1 MYVIVDERR
10 LVIDGFVSSFKR
22 EGICMIGVDPKEF
35 GGWIGAMDA
44 RDVLAIEAFLVGESD
59 ERLALP
65 ALIRER
71 SKAPILGL
79 RENQSL
85 DETLRLLTAGADDV
99 LRKPVHPREILARV
113 GAINRRKREEEDSVV
128 VGELCVYFDGRE
140 PEIRGEAL
148 ALPRRERRILEYIAR
163 NRGRK
168 VTKSQ
173 IFNAVYGLF
182 DECVDENVVESH
194 VCKLRKKLKHH
205 LGFDP
210 IESQRFLGY
219 LLPTAIREPEPSYKV
234 HFEGALFYNRGSQ
247 KEVVGCRVAELT
259 TASARIILTQDTL
272 LPVEQV
278 ALFESCNGNVYD
290 CKINWRDGNELELA
304 LKGVLFHELHKEI
317 MTNTLARPLMA
328 GDEGKKRLALGS
340 V

>member
-1 MYVIVDERR
+1 MYVIVDDRR

-44 RDVLAIEAFLVGESD
+44 KDALAIEAFLIGESA
-59 ERLALP
+59 ERLVLP

-85 DETLRLLTAGADDV
+85 DETLRLLTSGADDV

-113 GAINRRKREEEDSVV
+113 GAINRRKREEEDNVV
-128 VGELCVYFDGRE
+128 VGELCIFFHGRE

-163 NRGRK
+163 NRGRR

-219 LLPTAIREPEPSYKV
+219 LLPIAIREPGQSYKV
-234 HFEGALFYNRGSQ
+234 HFEGALFYKRGGQ

-259 TASARIILTQDTL
+259 ATSARIVLTQDTL

-290 CKINWRDGNELELA
+290 CTISWRDGNELELA

-317 MTNTLARPLMA
+317 MTNSLDRAFKDDGER
-328 GDEGKKRLALGS
+328 KKRLALGA
-340 V
+340 

>member
-44 RDVLAIEAFLVGESD
+44 RDVLAIEAFLVGESN

-163 NRGRK
+163 NRGRRI
-168 VTKSQ
+168 TKSQ

>member
-1 MYVIVDERR
+1 MYVIVDARR

-35 GGWIGAMDA
+35 GGWVGALDA
-44 RDVLAIEAFLVGESD
+44 SDVLAIEAFLIGESD
-59 ERLALP
+59 ERLGLP

-85 DETLRLLTAGADDV
+85 EETLRLLTAGADDV
-99 LRKPVHPREILARV
+99 LRKPVHPREIFARV
-113 GAINRRKREEEDSVV
+113 GAINRRKREEEDCVV

-163 NRGRK
+163 NRGRR

-219 LLPTAIREPEPSYKV
+219 LLPTAIREPEMGYKV
-234 HFEGALFYNRGSQ
+234 HFEGALFFNRGSQ
-247 KEVVGCRVAELT
+247 KEVIGCRVAELT
-259 TASARIILTQDTL
+259 STSARIILTQDTL

-317 MTNTLARPLMA
+317 MTNSSDRPFMS
-328 GDEGKKRLALGS
+328 GDEGKRRLALGS
-340 V
+340 I